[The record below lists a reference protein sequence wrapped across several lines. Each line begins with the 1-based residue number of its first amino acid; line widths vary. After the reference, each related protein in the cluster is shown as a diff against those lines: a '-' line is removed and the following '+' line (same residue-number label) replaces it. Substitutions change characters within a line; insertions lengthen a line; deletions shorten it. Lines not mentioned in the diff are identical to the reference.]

1 MFLKSGVY
9 FMSKETFVLNAKRRD
24 DQGKGASRRLR
35 HEGRIPAIVYG
46 GSTAPEAITI
56 EHNEIIK
63 HLEHEAFYSHVLEL
77 NVDGTTTQV
86 ILRDLHRHPF
96 KPAVMH
102 ADFQRVSANETLHV
116 TVPLHFLNKDTC
128 VGAKAGGLVHIAL
141 TEIHIDC
148 TASALPE
155 FITVDLIALDI
166 HQSLHL
172 SQIVLPAGV
181 KIPALAQGA
190 EHDAA
195 VVTIHASK
203 LDKTIEPEA

>member
-1 MFLKSGVY
+1 
-9 FMSKETFVLNAKRRD
+9 MSKETFVLNAKRRD

-46 GSTAPEAITI
+46 GSAAPEAITI

-77 NVDGTTTQV
+77 NIDGATTQV

-96 KPAVMH
+96 KPLVLH
-102 ADFQRVSANETLHV
+102 ADFQRVSADELLHV

-128 VGAKAGGLVHIAL
+128 AGAKAGGLVHIAL
-141 TEIHIDC
+141 TEIQVSC
-148 TASALPE
+148 TATALPE
-155 FITVDLIALDI
+155 FIAVDLKNLDI

-172 SQIVLPAGV
+172 SQITLPAGV
-181 KIPALAQGA
+181 KIPVLAQGA

-195 VVTIHASK
+195 VVSIHASK